1 MGGEGAVARDE
12 STPPAP
18 GRRGYSLG
26 EDALMSETEQSY
38 LRTIPESPAPDGD
51 QIHNRLLST
60 SPPAGLAAMPV
71 YASNLGYHLG
81 EEQGGLGTGGEDG
94 DVYYQP
100 EPTLLTIASGEQGIV
115 EEQQVHGRSRTVEP
129 PPPWIPD
136 SMAPQCMGCGQA
148 FSLVKRRHHCRSC
161 GRVFCAKCSPN
172 QVPLPRYGM
181 QKAVRVCNR
190 CYIYYMNP
198 YEERTAHA
206 YHVYSGTGHGS
217 WGYSGMVS

>member
-1 MGGEGAVARDE
+1 MARAWFLRVLLNSSSFSAILIITSGTTGCLGARRY
-12 STPPAP
+12 TTTAP
-18 GRRGYSLG
+18 
-26 EDALMSETEQSY
+26 TTNQ
-38 LRTIPESPAPDGD
+38 
-51 QIHNRLLST
+51 
-60 SPPAGLAAMPV
+60 
-71 YASNLGYHLG
+71 
-81 EEQGGLGTGGEDG
+81 
-94 DVYYQP
+94 
-100 EPTLLTIASGEQGIV
+100 PTLLTIASGERAPA
-115 EEQQVHGRSRTVEP
+115 EEQEQGRSRVVEP

-136 SMAPQCMGCGQA
+136 SMAPLCMGCGAA